1 MPKYK
6 RFFGVKIVLTCLLD
20 LEFNLMK
27 GGYCNACQW
36 SEKKKVINWSD
47 REKYL
52 KNIIKK
58 YKSTNE
64 DFDCIVPVSGGKD
77 GSYVSHTL
85 KNKYNLRPL
94 TVTSRPPLTLSVGDR
109 NLENFVRSGYD
120 HIHITANEK
129 V

>member
-1 MPKYK
+1 M
-6 RFFGVKIVLTCLLD
+6 
-20 LEFNLMK
+20 
-27 GGYCNACQW
+27 

-94 TVTSRPPLTLSVGDR
+94 TVTSPPLTLSVGDR
-109 NLENFVRSGYD
+109 NLRILLEAGMIIY
-120 HIHITANEK
+120 I
-129 V
+129 